1 MDILQAMNE
10 RHSVRRYKDE
20 ALTESDVNKLNSFID
35 DINKESGLRFV
46 LVTNEPKAFT
56 GAMASYGHFSGCTD
70 YIVVFGEKGR
80 DEAVGYFGE
89 KIVLYAQSIGINSC
103 WVALTFSKKSIP
115 VKPEKNEKFYI
126 VISLGYGV
134 HNGRPHKNKPLS
146 QLCSYEGE
154 APEWFNKGM
163 DAVLTAPTAINQQKF
178 RFQLKDG
185 KVTAKALM
193 GPCSKIDLGIAKY
206 HFELGSG
213 IKL

>member
-20 ALTESDVNKLNSFID
+20 ALRESDVNKLNSFID
-35 DINKESGLRFV
+35 DINNESGLRFV

-89 KIVLYAQSIGINSC
+89 KIVLYARSIGINSC

-178 RFQLKDG
+178 HFQLKDG

>member
-35 DINKESGLRFV
+35 DINKESGLSFV

-80 DEAVGYFGE
+80 DEDVGYFGE